1 MKDYLHGVGLWAG
14 QWEIALIVAGIT
26 QPTVGS
32 ITLWAGG
39 LNCIRVGRR
48 SRAQASDKRAHLP
61 LLPSSLDC
69 GTTGCLTPLP

>member
-32 ITLWAGG
+32 ITPWAGG
-39 LNCIRVGRR
+39 GGAELYTSGKKEPSTSKR
-48 SRAQASDKRAHLP
+48 QASTSAFAA
-61 LLPSSLDC
+61 LLP
-69 GTTGCLTPLP
+69 